1 MPQVPGLGSRD
12 FFVPRQLYR
21 DHVKNLAR
29 DVTPSIC
36 FLKSTG
42 FGYNHIAA

>member
-29 DVTPSIC
+29 DVTSI
-36 FLKSTG
+36 LKPL
-42 FGYNHIAA
+42 GYFFKS

>member
-1 MPQVPGLGSRD
+1 MHPVPRLGSRD

-29 DVTPSIC
+29 DVT
-36 FLKSTG
+36 L
-42 FGYNHIAA
+42 NHLPLENKNLQ